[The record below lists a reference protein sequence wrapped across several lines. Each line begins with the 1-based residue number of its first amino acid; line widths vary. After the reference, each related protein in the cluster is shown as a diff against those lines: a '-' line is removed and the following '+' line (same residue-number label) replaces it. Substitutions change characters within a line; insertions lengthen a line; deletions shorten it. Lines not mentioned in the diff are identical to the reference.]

1 MTRLGKFATFTA
13 AVALGATGALAQSTA
28 PQTPPAQTPPASGM
42 TPGAAAPSAGAT
54 AQTSF
59 SDSDVDQFA
68 SAAIAVQNIQ
78 NDSTVAAAD
87 KQTKMASAVSS
98 SGLSP
103 EKFNA
108 IAKASQSDPALM
120 KRIQTAAAAKMQAS
134 PKAAPDAGGSTG
146 PSGQ

>member
-54 AQTSF
+54 ASF

-68 SAAIAVQNIQ
+68 SAAIAVQSIQ
-78 NDSTVAAAD
+78 NDATVAAAD

-134 PKAAPDAGGSTG
+134 PKATPDAGGSTG

>member
-28 PQTPPAQTPPASGM
+28 TQTPPAQTPPASGM

-54 AQTSF
+54 TSF